1 LEECENQKMNQ
12 SDSWKSKTLII
23 GGLLGLLS
31 GLLAASMLIK
41 RSEQNEKNLS
51 ISPGDGVKVGLGV
64 LGVLKLISDLGER
77 N

>member
-1 LEECENQKMNQ
+1 MNQ